1 MMKNRQD
8 RLYSDYMRND
18 RTNGSAKLILFIVL
32 FVLLVAGKSWV
43 MLEQRRGAPGESPES
58 EPALVETA
66 IRGRLE
72 LDLSETGPHGAAV
85 QAAYLGNDD
94 ATQSSIE
101 ALVRR
106 QVFTSYLQTIFREP
120 ALPLPAEHMTIALGE
135 RSYDERRK
143 RLVIPYTLSGYI
155 IAPSDSLMESLPD
168 LEGPDTEYAETF
180 IVPADPRHLFQRLG
194 YACANQDEIP
204 LGLVDDANY
213 GNYFD
218 PTCAPGVPVCEDP
231 SGEPL
236 EPCLDVLARE
246 NGVAALAVSFK
257 RVAYDAVLAEKWTS
271 GPPTTAGGA
280 DLTVDK
286 EKLADHDIIYKDF
299 APDSCAI
306 AEKCVGGPG
315 RRRLLRFRAV
325 TPNLGDTD
333 IAFGDVDKLIEKTN
347 QFVWSDCHKHYH
359 FNGYGQFQ
367 LEKDGKPVLP
377 GTKQSFC
384 VESTGRA
391 RNAADAAFT
400 ASFQTCESQGIV
412 AGWEDEYFTGLDCQW
427 IDITDL
433 KIDGDA
439 ETFALSMEV
448 NPLKLLCEGV
458 PEQDKYVPAKDDAG
472 LPIIG
477 PGGEPAMKQA
487 CKTDPKVYEN
497 NKVSVEV
504 IVPKSGSAVTAAC
517 ATADFGPL
525 RNCGWTMGA
534 PISCVPGRPWRAAG
548 PGQIVRICRGDTPCM
563 HEEAVAEA
571 SASWA
576 SFTCPPEG
584 QFVTLS
590 APYLV
595 KK

>member
-1 MMKNRQD
+1 
-8 RLYSDYMRND
+8 MRNE
-18 RTNGSAKLILFIVL
+18 RSNSGPAKLILFIVL
-32 FVLLVAGKSWV
+32 FVLLVAGKSWM
-43 MLEQRRGAPGESPES
+43 MLEQRQGSTGVSPEA
-58 EPALVETA
+58 EPALVETT
-66 IRGRLE
+66 IRGKLE
-72 LDLSETGPHGAAV
+72 LDLADVGPHLRDV
-85 QAAYLGNDD
+85 QAAYL
-94 ATQSSIE
+94 ATDE
-101 ALVRR
+101 AAGKTAETLIRR
-106 QVFTSYLQTIFREP
+106 QVFMSYLQIIFREP
-120 ALPLPAEHMTIALGE
+120 ALPLPIEHMTIALGE
-135 RSYDERRK
+135 KSYDERRK

-155 IAPSDSLMESLPD
+155 VAPSDTLLESLPD
-168 LEGPDTEYAETF
+168 LKEPDAETAETF

-204 LGLVDDANY
+204 LGQVDDANY

-218 PTCAPGVPVCEDP
+218 PTCAPGRPVCEDP
-231 SGEPL
+231 SGKPL
-236 EPCLDVLARE
+236 EPCLDVLSRE
-246 NGVAALAVSFK
+246 NGITALAVTLK
-257 RVAYDAVLAEKWTS
+257 RVAYDAALAEKWTS
-271 GPPTTAGGA
+271 GPPITKGGA

-286 EKLADHDIIYKDF
+286 EKLAQYDIIYKDF

-325 TPNLGDTD
+325 TPNIGDTD
-333 IAFGDVDKLIEKTN
+333 IAFGDVKKLVENTH

-359 FNGYGQFQ
+359 FNGYGIFQ

-400 ASFQTCESQGIV
+400 APYQTCENQGIV
-412 AGWEDEYFTGLDCQW
+412 AGWEDEYFAGLDCQW

-433 KIDGDA
+433 KIDGPS

-458 PEQDKYVPAKDDAG
+458 PEPGKYVAATDEQG
-472 LPIIG
+472 LPVIG

-497 NKVSVEV
+497 NKVSVDV
-504 IVPKSGSAVTAAC
+504 TVPKTGGAVTGAC
-517 ATADFGPL
+517 ASADFGPL

-534 PISCVPGRPWRAAG
+534 PLTCAPGRPWRAAG
-548 PGQIVRICRGDTPCM
+548 PGEVVRVCAGDTPCM

-571 SASWA
+571 PASWA

-584 QFVTLS
+584 KFVTLS
-590 APYLV
+590 GPYLSR
-595 KK
+595 